1 MKTKFVNTLRPITV
15 MKKLSKMLEDSMK
28 IEDEEYFYDRM
39 YFMKHNYDNDN
50 EVYRSNKSEDK
61 LQVIDYDLESVNILI
76 NQILRFGRIVYS
88 SDNSNIYNFPK
99 NEKPKFYI
107 KDIFGSKK
115 TNTIEE
121 KMKLQRN

>member
-1 MKTKFVNTLRPITV
+1 
-15 MKKLSKMLEDSMK
+15 MK
-28 IEDEEYFYDRM
+28 IEDEEFFYDRM

-50 EVYRSNKSEDK
+50 EVYKSNKSEDK

-88 SDNSNIYNFPK
+88 SDNSNVYNFPK

-107 KDIFGSKK
+107 KDIFSNKK

-121 KMKLQRN
+121 KMNYKRN